1 MLTTTS
7 ETANDKI
14 HVATYYDRSALE
26 TREPYIWKP
35 GNSNSFGITGREAL
49 LRKELAAMGQAGFS
63 SLQKRIANKISNDRM
78 LSFLQFFRNFQDDI
92 S

>member
-1 MLTTTS
+1 MTEAHLKHASHTS
-7 ETANDKI
+7 GNQGIRT
-14 HVATYYDRSALE
+14 VSA
-26 TREPYIWKP
+26 
-35 GNSNSFGITGREAL
+35 STGREAL
-49 LRKELAAMGQAGFS
+49 LRQRLAAMGQAGFS